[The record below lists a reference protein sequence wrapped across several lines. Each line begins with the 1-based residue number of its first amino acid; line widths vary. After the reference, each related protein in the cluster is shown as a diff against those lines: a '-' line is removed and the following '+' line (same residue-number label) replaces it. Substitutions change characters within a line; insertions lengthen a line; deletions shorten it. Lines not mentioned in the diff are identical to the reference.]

1 MDIAQQTTV
10 AAPLERGIAVAT
22 IAAPFAL
29 SFSSPLLDPGAGLFV
44 SALSVGWAG
53 LAGGAF
59 SGLIP
64 RRHLVEL
71 PAGDI
76 VHAHREPM
84 FAASLGT
91 LWGVVT
97 GTTLG
102 PAGIDGLVA
111 GFFDLGSVNGIM
123 SAAWWSLTGY
133 TALKLRKVIAKP
145 KKAKAVEQMASLPEG
160 ILPNAICQVW
170 SRYVSAPGGQHPG
183 QELELWTHSPER
195 WTGIVRAPMGK
206 TASVRAQT
214 VSSLYRVPLEQVELT
229 PGTHEGE
236 MHIAVSLTP
245 LVAAPESAGLAG
257 LWSKRAARKGGVAP
271 GTHLEGVQYDKTT
284 GGEVAFVVADDD
296 TDSLPKVVDRRDL
309 AGALRTQQVLVSYEP
324 SSDPRRAVVRLMKEN
339 PLRRGKPLE
348 GLDELMWKGPGW
360 FSLGVA
366 VSGRPVR
373 TQLLDFKVDEKGNA
387 GGGGAKH
394 MLVSGVT
401 GSGKGGVLQLVALS
415 AHLNKSVI
423 LYADPKGS
431 SNPAIEPMAA
441 HCGKGEDGAMGTLRV
456 LDKLT
461 DHRVELTGRTG
472 QKNFDVRKMPHVTCI
487 LDEASMLLGAG
498 AKHLAEA
505 KQIVEK
511 VTKQGRSIGISM
523 VLANQIIQL
532 EQLGGT
538 SAIRD
543 NIVGGGSVM
552 MLRGDSSQKSLIDIE
567 GMEGCDPSE
576 IPASWKG
583 DEMVLIYDENATLVD
598 PEPTFGLGYFMT
610 ADKICSMARSY
621 VLEDASPYVNRDLV
635 QVPTDWPD
643 WHLHEEIASQGLDVA
658 EEGVEYLATPAKTKA
673 QNAEDKILEALLM
686 ADPMEGMPVAE
697 IASET
702 GLAEQTVQNT
712 IRRMVENNA
721 AERVSKGRYRA
732 SM

>member
-145 KKAKAVEQMASLPEG
+145 KKAKAVEVASLPEG

-170 SRYVSAPGGQHPG
+170 SRHVSAPGGQHPG

-195 WTGIVRAPMGK
+195 WTGIVRAPLGK
-206 TASVRAQT
+206 TASVRAET

-271 GTHLEGVQYDKTT
+271 GTHLEDVQHDPVT

-309 AGALRTQQVLVSYEP
+309 AGALRTQQVLISYEP

-339 PLRRGKPLE
+339 PLRQGRPLE
-348 GLDELMWKGPGW
+348 GLDELMWKGRGL

-366 VSGRPVR
+366 VSGRPIR
-373 TQLLDFKVDEKGNA
+373 TQLLDFKVNEDGSA

-394 MLVSGVT
+394 MVVTGVT
-401 GSGKGGVLQLVALS
+401 GSGKGGVLQLIALS

-431 SNPAIEPMAA
+431 SNPSIEPMAA
-441 HCGKGEDGAMGTLRV
+441 HSGTGEDGAMGTLRV
-456 LDKLT
+456 LDRLI
-461 DHRVELTGRTG
+461 DHRVELTDQLK
-472 QKNFDVRKMPHVTCI
+472 QKNFDPRVMPHVTCI
-487 LDEASMLLGAG
+487 LDEASMLLGEKAQHRSEAG
-498 AKHLAEA
+498 R
-505 KQIVEK
+505 IVEK
-511 VTKQGRSIGISM
+511 AAKLGRSIGISM
-523 VLANQIIQL
+523 VLANQILQL
-532 EQLGGT
+532 EQLGGS
-538 SAIRD
+538 SAVRD
-543 NIVGGGSVM
+543 NIVGGGSVI
-552 MLRGDSSQKSLIDIE
+552 MLRGDSSQKSLIDVE

-583 DEMVLIYDENATLVD
+583 DEMVLVYDENATLVD

-621 VLEDASPYVNRDLV
+621 VLEDASPYVNESLV

-643 WHLHEEIASQGLDVA
+643 WHLHEEIAGSVPVA
-658 EEGVEYLATPAKTKA
+658 EGVEYLPQSQPREQA
-673 QNAEDKILEALLM
+673 QKAEDKILEALLL
-686 ADPMEGMPVAE
+686 ADPMMGMPVVE
-697 IASET
+697 IATET

-712 IRRMVENNA
+712 LRRMVDSA
-721 AERVSKGRYRA
+721 QVQRVSKGKYA
-732 SM
+732 AA

>member
-29 SFSSPLLDPGAGLFV
+29 SFSSPLLDPSAGLFV

-133 TALKLRKVIAKP
+133 TALKLRRVLAKP
-145 KKAKAVEQMASLPEG
+145 KKAKAVEQMASLPEAV
-160 ILPNAICQVW
+160 LPNAICQVW
-170 SRYVSAPGGQHPG
+170 SRYVSAPGGLHPG

-195 WTGIVRAPMGK
+195 WTGIVRAPLGK
-206 TASVRAQT
+206 TASVRAET

-229 PGTHEGE
+229 PGAHEGE
-236 MHIAVSLTP
+236 MHIAVALTP

-271 GTHLEGVQYDKTT
+271 GTHLEDVQYDPVT

-309 AGALRTQQVLVSYEP
+309 AGALRTQQVLISYEP
-324 SSDPRRAVVRLMKEN
+324 SSDPRRAIIRLMKEN
-339 PLRRGKPLE
+339 PLRSGQPLP
-348 GLDELMWKGPGW
+348 GLDELMWTGRGV
-360 FSLGVA
+360 FSLGIA
-366 VSGRPVR
+366 VSGRKVR
-373 TQLLDFKVDEKGNA
+373 TQLLDFKVNDDGSA
-387 GGGGAKH
+387 SGMGAKH
-394 MLVSGVT
+394 MVVTGVT
-401 GSGKGGVLQLVALS
+401 GSGKGGVLQLIALS

-431 SNPAIEPMAA
+431 SNPSIEPMAA
-441 HCGKGEDGAMGTLRV
+441 HCGTGEDGAMGTLRV
-456 LDKLT
+456 LDRLI
-461 DHRVELTGRTG
+461 DHRVELTNQLK
-472 QKNFDVRKMPHVTCI
+472 QKNFDPRVMPHVTCI
-487 LDEASMLLGAG
+487 LDEASMLLGEG
-498 AKHLAEA
+498 ARHRAEA
-505 KQIVEK
+505 KQVVEK
-511 VTKQGRSIGISM
+511 AAKLGRSIGISM
-523 VLANQIIQL
+523 VLANQILQL
-532 EQLGGT
+532 EQLGGS
-538 SAIRD
+538 SAVRD
-543 NIVGGGSVM
+543 NIVGGGSVI
-552 MLRGDSSQKSLIDIE
+552 MLRGDSSQKSLIDVE

-583 DEMVLIYDENATLVD
+583 DEMVLVYDEDATLVD

-621 VLEDASPYVNRDLV
+621 VLEDASPYVDHSLV

-658 EEGVEYLATPAKTKA
+658 EEGVEYLAAPAKAKA
-673 QNAEDKILEALLM
+673 QNAEDKILDALLI
-686 ADPMEGMPVAE
+686 ADPMKGMPVAE

-712 IRRMVENNA
+712 LRKMVDA
-721 AERVSKGRYRA
+721 GQATRVSKGKYA
-732 SM
+732 AA

>member
-1 MDIAQQTTV
+1 MDIAQQTIV

-44 SALSVGWAG
+44 SALSIGWAG

-145 KKAKAVEQMASLPEG
+145 KKAKAAGVASLPEAV
-160 ILPNAICQVW
+160 LPNAICQVW
-170 SRYVSAPGGQHPG
+170 SRYVSAPGGLHPG

-195 WTGIVRAPMGK
+195 WTGIVRAPQGK
-206 TASVRAQT
+206 TASVRAET
-214 VSSLYRVPLEQVELT
+214 VSSLYQVPLEQVELT

-271 GTHLEGVQYDKTT
+271 GTHLEGVQYDKST

-296 TDSLPKVVDRRDL
+296 TDSLPKGVDRRDL

-339 PLRRGKPLE
+339 PLRQGKPLE
-348 GLDELMWKGPGW
+348 GLDELMWKGRGL

-366 VSGRPVR
+366 VSGRPIR
-373 TQLLDFKVDEKGNA
+373 TQLLDFKVNEDGSA

-394 MLVSGVT
+394 MVVTGVT
-401 GSGKGGVLQLVALS
+401 GSGKGGVLQLIALS

-431 SNPAIEPMAA
+431 SNPSIEPMAA
-441 HCGKGEDGAMGTLRV
+441 HCGTGEDGAMGTLRV
-456 LDKLT
+456 LDRLI
-461 DHRVELTGRTG
+461 DHRVELTNRLK
-472 QKNFDVRKMPHVTCI
+472 QKNFDPRVMPHVTCI
-487 LDEASMLLGAG
+487 LDEASMLLGEKAQHRSEAG
-498 AKHLAEA
+498 R
-505 KQIVEK
+505 IVEK
-511 VTKQGRSIGISM
+511 AAKLGRSIGISM
-523 VLANQIIQL
+523 VLANQILQL
-532 EQLGGT
+532 EQLGGS
-538 SAIRD
+538 SAVRD
-543 NIVGGGSVM
+543 NIVGGGSVI
-552 MLRGDSSQKSLIDIE
+552 MLRGDSSQKSLIDVE

-583 DEMVLIYDENATLVD
+583 DEMVLVYDENATLVD

-658 EEGVEYLATPAKTKA
+658 EEGVEYLATPAKAKA
-673 QNAEDKILEALLM
+673 QNAVDKILDALML

-702 GLAEQTVQNT
+702 GLAEQTVQNALSK
-712 IRRMVENNA
+712 MVDSGQTK
-721 AERVSKGRYRA
+721 RVGKGKYA
-732 SM
+732 LA